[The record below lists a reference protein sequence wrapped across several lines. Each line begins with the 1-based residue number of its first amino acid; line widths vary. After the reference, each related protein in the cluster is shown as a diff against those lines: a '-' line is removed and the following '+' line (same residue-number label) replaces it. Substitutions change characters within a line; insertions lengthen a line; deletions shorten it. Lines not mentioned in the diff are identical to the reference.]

1 MLRSISSSGAEMRI
15 FFERSRTRQLA
26 EVKAIL
32 HRLQALAAETGTGVP
47 AAAGGD
53 TGHANRIAKRR
64 ALAAGLGLLAG
75 LATIGLGAYTL
86 TDLRG
91 SAGQSPALRPSL
103 TAEGSAASAVRAPQ
117 PTDKSE
123 LGAQAILEKAM
134 QDIAAGH
141 VRAAREALI
150 RSQHQGSA
158 DMAWTLARSYDPN
171 FLSGIAQRDAEPNV
185 TEAARWYRIWYSRAL
200 ADGLVAETVSLE
212 RIIRSMPEGPAQPPT
227 AK

>member
-1 MLRSISSSGAEMRI
+1 MRI

-32 HRLQALAAETGTGVP
+32 HRLQDLAAEAGTPVP
-47 AAAGGD
+47 ATSGGN
-53 TGHANRIAKRR
+53 TGYANRIPKRR
-64 ALAAGLGLLAG
+64 VLAAALGLIAG
-75 LATIGLGAYTL
+75 LATIGLAAYTL

-91 SAGQSPALRPSL
+91 SAGQSPALRPTRS
-103 TAEGSAASAVRAPQ
+103 AEGPASPAARDRQ

-123 LGAQAILEKAM
+123 PSAQAILEKAT

-150 RSQHQGSA
+150 RIQHQGSA

-171 FLSGIAQRDAEPNV
+171 FLNEIAQRDAEPNV
-185 TEAARWYRIWYSRAL
+185 TEAVRWYRIWYSRAL
-200 ADGLVAETVSLE
+200 TDGLVAETVSLE
-212 RIIRSMPEGPAQPPT
+212 RIIRSMPAEPAQSPT

>member
-1 MLRSISSSGAEMRI
+1 MRI
-15 FFERSRTRQLA
+15 FFVRSRTRQLA

-32 HRLQALAAETGTGVP
+32 HHLQALAAEAGTAVP
-47 AAAGGD
+47 APSGGA
-53 TGHANRIAKRR
+53 TGRANRLAKRR
-64 ALAAGLGLLAG
+64 VLAAAVGLIAG

-86 TDLRG
+86 TDLRE
-91 SAGQSPALRPSL
+91 SVGQSLALRP
-103 TAEGSAASAVRAPQ
+103 TRAADEAASPPVRDRQ

-123 LGAQAILEKAM
+123 PSAQAILEKAT
-134 QDIAAGH
+134 QDIAAGR

-150 RSQHQGSA
+150 RIQHLGSA

-171 FLSGIAQRDAEPNV
+171 FLNEIAQRDAEPNV

-200 ADGLVAETVSLE
+200 TDGLVAETVSLE
-212 RIIRSMPEGPAQPPT
+212 RIIRSLPAEPAQSAT

>member
-1 MLRSISSSGAEMRI
+1 MRI
-15 FFERSRTRQLA
+15 FFERSKTRQLA

-32 HRLQALAAETGTGVP
+32 HRLQALAADAGTGIP
-47 AAAGGD
+47 AAGGD
-53 TGHANRIAKRR
+53 NTGSANRIAKRR
-64 ALAAGLGLLAG
+64 VLAAALGLLAG

-91 SAGQSPALRPSL
+91 SADQPPGLPPTR
-103 TAEGSAASAVRAPQ
+103 TAEGAASPAVRDRQ
-117 PTDKSE
+117 PTDKPEPS
-123 LGAQAILEKAM
+123 AQAILEKAT

-150 RSQHQGSA
+150 RIQHQGSA

-171 FLSGIAQRDAEPNV
+171 FLSEIAQRDAEPNV

-200 ADGLVAETVSLE
+200 TDGLVAETVSLE
-212 RIIRSMPEGPAQPPT
+212 RIIRSMAEAPAQTPT

>member
-32 HRLQALAAETGTGVP
+32 HRLQALAAEAGTAVP
-47 AAAGGD
+47 ASSAGRAGY
-53 TGHANRIAKRR
+53 ANRIAKRR
-64 ALAAGLGLLAG
+64 VLAAALGLIAG
-75 LATIGLGAYTL
+75 LATIGFGAYTL

-91 SAGQSPALRPSL
+91 SAGQSPGLRP
-103 TAEGSAASAVRAPQ
+103 TGSAENFASPAARDQQ
-117 PTDKSE
+117 PTVKPEPS
-123 LGAQAILEKAM
+123 AQAILEKAT

-150 RSQHQGSA
+150 RIQHQGSA

-171 FLSGIAQRDAEPNV
+171 FLNEIAQRDAEPNV

-200 ADGLVAETVSLE
+200 TDGLVAETVSLE
-212 RIIRSMPEGPAQPPT
+212 RIIRSMPAEPAQSPT

>member
-1 MLRSISSSGAEMRI
+1 MRI
-15 FFERSRTRQLA
+15 FFERSRTRRLA

-32 HRLQALAAETGTGVP
+32 QRLQALSAEPGTGVP
-47 AAAGGD
+47 GSGGGKRTD
-53 TGHANRIAKRR
+53 PGRVARRR

-75 LATIGLGAYTL
+75 LATIGLATYTM

-91 SAGQSPALRPSL
+91 PTGQSAGLRPSRS
-103 TAEGSAASAVRAPQ
+103 AEDSAFVAMGHGQ

-123 LGAQAILEKAM
+123 PSAQAILEKAT

-141 VRAAREALI
+141 VRAARDALI
-150 RSQHQGSA
+150 RVQHQGSA

-171 FLSGIAQRDAEPNV
+171 FLGEIPQRDAEPNV
-185 TEAARWYRIWYSRAL
+185 TEATRWYRIWYSRAL
-200 ADGLVAETVSLE
+200 TDGLVAESVSLE
-212 RIIRSMPEGPAQPPT
+212 RIIRSMPDGPSELPA

>member
-15 FFERSRTRQLA
+15 FFERSRTRRLA

-32 HRLQALAAETGTGVP
+32 HRLQDLAAEAGTGVP
-47 AAAGGD
+47 AAGGGN

-64 ALAAGLGLLAG
+64 VLAAALGLVAG

-91 SAGQSPALRPSL
+91 PAGQSADLRPTR
-103 TAEGSAASAVRAPQ
+103 TAEGSASSAVRDRQ
-117 PTDKSE
+117 PIDKPEQS
-123 LGAQAILEKAM
+123 AQAILEKAT

-150 RSQHQGSA
+150 RIQHQGSA
-158 DMAWTLARSYDPN
+158 DMAWALARSYDPN
-171 FLSGIAQRDAEPNV
+171 FLNEIAQRDAEPNV

-200 ADGLVAETVSLE
+200 TDGLVAETVSLE
-212 RIIRSMPEGPAQPPT
+212 RIIRSMPEGPAQPAT